1 MSRDSLVAS
10 GPGSKPLNFGTEKFE
25 HPTGGGAQSSN
36 RFGALGG
43 GSGSQ
48 FQRVLDKY
56 SIKLDAIEADLT
68 TETPTWILSAYAPG
82 RDAPDQL
89 FGGAMREQSFEEMRL
104 HHMNGRATGNEQ
116 RALAEAQE
124 LYQNA
129 QAQMQTAV
137 RNVNEAAQY
146 IVDGENRHPNRL
158 DVCQQGTQGAPFG
171 EFLVGKRP
179 KSIAPGQ
186 PASGNP
192 FATNGNTAATP
203 ANPFSSPSSNTT
215 NAPSPFGSGGASAAP
230 TTSAF
235 GQPSALG
242 QKPNPFGAPA
252 FGQPAQPAAGF
263 GQPSQ
268 PSAFGQPSQPSA
280 FGQAAQKPS
289 AFGQPPQ
296 PSAFGQPSQP
306 TTSAF
311 GQPSALG
318 AKPSPFGAPAFG
330 QSAQPSTG
338 GAPQTSAFGQPSQLG
353 QKPNPF
359 GGNANTGP
367 SAFATAA
374 NNTSSSVNPF
384 AGNSN
389 AGPSPFAAASSNNEK
404 PNPFGAPSTNN
415 QASQP
420 ASNPFGSQTP
430 AQSKTPNAFGQPSA
444 TPSSNPFASG
454 GNSTTPA
461 GNPFAAKGQAAGG
474 SGPNPFAAAQ
484 SNANAPANPFGSAPA
499 QATQPA
505 APPANSPYPPG
516 SAKQHPPAASYIS
529 LNMDG
534 TLAAFKGKAV
544 SYREGKPGIRA
555 FDGTWTRIWFPGGAP
570 RYDKNTELPSDV
582 YDDKTKAQWQQFEQT
597 GKFADGLMPA
607 LPPPRECTVWD
618 F

>member
-1 MSRDSLVAS
+1 MTLCKFFQQGNCRNGNSCR
-10 GPGSKPLNFGTEKFE
+10 FE

-116 RALAEAQE
+116 RAKLSRRQLAEAQE

-296 PSAFGQPSQP
+296 PSAFGQPS
-306 TTSAF
+306 
-311 GQPSALG
+311 ALG

-474 SGPNPFAAAQ
+474 GGPNPFAAAQ